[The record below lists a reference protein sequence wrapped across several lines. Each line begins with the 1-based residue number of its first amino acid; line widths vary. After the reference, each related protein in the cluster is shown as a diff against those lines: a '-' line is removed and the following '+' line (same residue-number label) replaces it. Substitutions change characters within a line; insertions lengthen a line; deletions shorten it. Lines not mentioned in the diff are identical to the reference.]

1 MSEPDQ
7 DLRISGFSG
16 CLLFLWSLCILD
28 NPVKRLPA
36 YYLILLLLLFCYTGS
51 KCLAQISEINGIIT
65 EEMRNQHIVGLSV
78 GIVRNGEVLL
88 SRGYGMADV
97 DARLPATDSTVYGI
111 GSLSK
116 HIIAVCILRL
126 AEEGKLTIED
136 RISNYYPDAPKE
148 WSNIT
153 VRTLLNHTSG
163 LQRDPPNFDW
173 SHSKPDSFY
182 IRAAY
187 KKDLEFATGK
197 GWQYSNLGYFI
208 LADIIRKTS
217 GYSFDLYT
225 NLVFRI
231 IGLEHTTT
239 TNRSMG
245 PLTARTYRYDE
256 NSGGARIWN
265 GDGNQ
270 RTNPSVMRPSGAF
283 SSTIQDM
290 IKWDSIQ
297 RHSDLLSKEDW
308 AKMWQDT
315 VRPPVK
321 PYGRITWYG
330 YGWGVMKSGYGI
342 LLTHEGT
349 AVGYKSVYWHGIDE
363 PLSII
368 ILTNTAQAEP
378 SVIARRIYSVLH

>member
-1 MSEPDQ
+1 MYLTDK
-7 DLRISGFSG
+7 I
-16 CLLFLWSLCILD
+16 I
-28 NPVKRLPA
+28 PVKSLLT
-36 YYLILLLLLFCYTGS
+36 YSFLQLMLLLCGAGS
-51 KCLAQISEINGIIT
+51 NSIAQVSEINGIVA

-136 RISNYYPDAPKE
+136 YVSSYYPDAPKE
-148 WSNIT
+148 WGDIT
-153 VRTLLNHTSG
+153 IRTLLNHTSG
-163 LQRDPPNFDW
+163 LQREPPNFDW
-173 SHSKPDSFY
+173 GHSKPDSFY
-182 IRAAY
+182 IKAAY

-239 TNRSMG
+239 TNRSLG
-245 PLTARTYRYDE
+245 PLSARSYKYDE
-256 NSGGARIWN
+256 NSGGARVWN
-265 GDGNQ
+265 GDGKERASIQ
-270 RTNPSVMRPSGAF
+270 VMRPSGAF
-283 SSTIQDM
+283 SSTIRDM

-297 RHSDLLSKEDW
+297 RHGDLLSKDDW
-308 AKMWQDT
+308 ARMWQDT

-321 PYGRITWYG
+321 PYGRVTWYG
-330 YGWGVMKSGYGI
+330 YGWGVIKSGYGI

-349 AVGYKSVYWHGIDE
+349 AVGFKNAYWHGIDE
-363 PLSII
+363 DLSII
-368 ILTNTAQAEP
+368 VFTNTAQAEP
-378 SVIARRIYSVLH
+378 SVIARRIYNVLH